1 VSTMPK
7 RDNVS
12 TGRRPSPRAS
22 PVPAGRAHS
31 AGAKSVVTFT
41 LSDVEWER
49 IRSTRDWSEDVD
61 WRREIEQI
69 GQDFWELRAFKE
81 MWVNELRGKHPAK
94 QREKIRKA
102 GILMRRSQEV
112 LAELANDGLLGDDF
126 SPPNLNWPE
135 PRFKEWLSEYE
146 FWVQPFAGRSDP
158 IQSDLEWRLM
168 NLWKRS
174 GGKLAYSKKKDDP
187 GTPLWATGRFSY
199 EHARRH
205 PRQGTQAIW
214 GCQIDRP
221 ASRSKSAHLS
231 DVRDAYAYRNR
242 RRHAMGPRMT
252 QRWRKGP
259 EVAVRFSNFPYRFL
273 N

>member
-187 GTPLWATGRFSY
+187 GTPYGPLVDFLTN
-199 EHARRH
+199 
-205 PRQGTQAIW
+205 TLDAIL
-214 GCQIDRP
+214 GKALKPSGVAKLIDRH
-221 ASRSKSAHLS
+221 RGQKVHTYLMF
-231 DVRDAYAYRNR
+231 
-242 RRHAMGPRMT
+242 AMHTRIEIADDMPWD
-252 QRWRKGP
+252 Q
-259 EVAVRFSNFPYRFL
+259 E
-273 N
+273 